1 MKQTIL
7 RKLMLIAVLLTG
19 LHTFAYDFESNGLY
33 YNIISQSKLEVEV
46 TCETLNS
53 GYSKSPYEGDF
64 IVPETVN
71 YNNRTYTI
79 TKIGE
84 RAFNKCVNLKSIVFP
99 NSIIE
104 INEYAF
110 NECTSLTSIT
120 LPNTVKSIGHSAF
133 INCSNLISVILG
145 NSVET
150 IDRRSFY
157 GCSKI
162 ISIIIPKSVQT
173 IEAEAF
179 RGCSK
184 LMEVFFLS
192 ALKPMISAGGAWM
205 SVYYERSFYNCHPAL
220 EQYVPSKEVYG
231 FGTEYISFGEK
242 TFQYTGMSPKVEWS
256 NNLKAYNATL
266 NVEEA
271 TFEKNAGTHT
281 TNLIAKYSNGVD
293 FEVEIPYTYE
303 ITKAPMTLTVNNCER
318 EYGDDNPEF
327 TCEATGFVDGESL
340 NTLSSRP
347 IYTCEATKR
356 SNVGSYRILAELDA
370 PNYEITYKYGTLNVK
385 KAAMSLSVKNTE
397 RVYGNANPQLQFTY
411 TGLKNG
417 ETVPDWT
424 TYPTT
429 KTNATKTSPCGVY
442 TVTATGGVATNYD
455 ITQYI
460 PGELTIT
467 KRELTVKA
475 NDCSK
480 MYGDENPDF
489 TLSYSGFANSDT
501 KNSLTEQPTI
511 TCEATKD
518 SNAGTYPIV
527 VSGGDADNYYFTY
540 KNGTLTIKPMT
551 IGFKNQ
557 YNTVTYNDMEKSVT
571 ENWFEFVPEIAGDY
585 NEDDFYLTV
594 WALDSEG
601 TYSQHETTISGGEYA
616 GKYVNY
622 SGPTTVGKYIF
633 NLKSKGTNP
642 NVVAEPARAYLT
654 VKQGSNNLV
663 WKDDYT
669 ITVEVGKTVD
679 LGISYNGDMYCT
691 FNADY
696 DKTKIKFVGQFA
708 NSNNPKW
715 SVTGLQEGTTVLT
728 FGITNRKNE
737 WGNYNFSTPSTVSRT
752 IKVVASS
759 AVEDVN
765 YSNIKVYAENGNI
778 VIEGANDGE
787 KVEIYSV
794 NGQCVYNG
802 TETTIPVAT
811 KGMYIVRINGNT
823 FKVML

>member
-1 MKQTIL
+1 MKNNIL
-7 RKLMLIAVLLTG
+7 RQLLAVACLLFS
-19 LHTFAYDFESNGLY
+19 LNAFAYDFESNGIY
-33 YNIISQSKLEVEV
+33 YKITSQSNLEVEV
-46 TCETLNS
+46 TSPNNAHYA
-53 GYSKSPYEGDF
+53 YSMGDKTVYSSYSND
-64 IVPETVN
+64 IVNIPETVN

-79 TKIGE
+79 VQIGDY
-84 RAFNKCVNLKSIVFP
+84 AFFGCSNLNAIIMP
-99 NSIIE
+99 NSIKS
-104 INEYAF
+104 INEFAFRECKELVSVTIPNSVTSIGNYAF
-110 NECTSLTSIT
+110 YFCNGLTSIT
-120 LPNTVKSIGHSAF
+120 IPNSVTNIDSSAF
-133 INCSNLISVILG
+133 HGCKGLSSVIIG
-145 NSVET
+145 NSVA
-150 IDRRSFY
+150 
-157 GCSKI
+157 
-162 ISIIIPKSVQT
+162 SIGSSAFKS
-173 IEAEAF
+173 
-179 RGCSK
+179 CSK

-192 ALKPMISAGGAWM
+192 ATKPTIGSDAF
-205 SVYYERSFYNCHPAL
+205 SYCHSAL

-242 TFQYTGMSPKVEWS
+242 TFQYTGLSPKVEWS

-303 ITKAPMTLTVNNCER
+303 ITKAPLTLTVNNCER

-327 TCEATGFVDGESL
+327 TCEATGFVDGENLS
-340 NTLSSRP
+340 TLDSRP
-347 IYTCEATKR
+347 IYTCEATRR
-356 SNVGSYRILAELDA
+356 SNVGTYRILAELDA
-370 PNYEITYKYGTLNVK
+370 PNYEITYKYGKLNVK
-385 KAAMSLSVKNTE
+385 KAVISLSVKNAE

-442 TVTATGGVATNYD
+442 SVTATGGVATNYTV
-455 ITQYI
+455 TQYV

-480 MYGDENPDF
+480 MYGTENPKF
-489 TLSYSGFANSDT
+489 TLLYSGFANSDT
-501 KNSLTEQPTI
+501 KNSLTEQPTV
-511 TCEATKD
+511 TCVATKE
-518 SNAGTYPIV
+518 SNAGSYPIV
-527 VSGGDADNYYFTY
+527 VSGGDDDNYYFTY
-540 KNGTLTIKPMT
+540 RNGTLTIKPKT

-557 YNTVTYNDMEKSVT
+557 YNTVTYYDMEKSVT
-571 ENWFEFVPEIAGDY
+571 EHWFEFVPEISGEY

-601 TYSQHETTISGGEYA
+601 KYSQHETTISGGEYA

-633 NLKSKGTNP
+633 NLKAKGTNP
-642 NVVAEPARAYLT
+642 NVVAEPSRAYLT
-654 VKQGSNNLV
+654 VKQGSNELE
-663 WKDDYT
+663 WEDEST

-679 LGISYNGDMYCT
+679 LGISYNGDIYCT

-715 SVTGLQEGTTVLT
+715 SVTGLQEGTTNLI
-728 FGITNRKNE
+728 FGITNQKNE

-752 IKVVASS
+752 IKVVPSS
-759 AVEDVN
+759 GIEDVN
-765 YSNIKVYAENGNI
+765 IDNSEIEYYNLNG
-778 VIEGANDGE
+778 A
-787 KVEIYSV
+787 KVENPGKGIYIKKQGGKTS
-794 NGQCVYNG
+794 
-802 TETTIPVAT
+802 
-811 KGMYIVRINGNT
+811 
-823 FKVML
+823 KVVL

>member
-1 MKQTIL
+1 MKNNIL
-7 RKLMLIAVLLTG
+7 KRLMAIVCLLFS
-19 LHTFAYDFESNGLY
+19 LNASAYDFEKDGIY
-33 YNIISQSKLEVEV
+33 YNITSPSNLEVEV
-46 TCETLNS
+46 TCKFYNPYGICS
-53 GYSKSPYEGDF
+53 GGYTSEN
-64 IVPETVN
+64 IVIPENVN
-71 YNNRTYTI
+71 YGNKTYTVTCI
-79 TKIGE
+79 GRGSFSQCSKTK
-84 RAFNKCVNLKSIVFP
+84 NV
-99 NSIIE
+99 II
-104 INEYAF
+104 
-110 NECTSLTSIT
+110 
-120 LPNTVKSIGHSAF
+120 PNTVT
-133 INCSNLISVILG
+133 
-145 NSVET
+145 T
-150 IDRRSFY
+150 IDH
-157 GCSKI
+157 
-162 ISIIIPKSVQT
+162 
-173 IEAEAF
+173 EAF
-179 RGCSK
+179 RECGLVSINIPNSVTKINSMAFYDCVNITLVIIPNSVNYIGGSVFTGCDK
-184 LMEVFFLS
+184 LMEIFFLS
-192 ALKPMISAGGAWM
+192 ATKPTMESSIGG
-205 SVYYERSFYNCHPAL
+205 CHPAL

-231 FGTEYISFGEK
+231 FGTEYISFGSK
-242 TFQYTGMSPKVEWS
+242 SFPYTGMNPKVEWS

-318 EYGDDNPEF
+318 EYGEANPEF

-347 IYTCEATKR
+347 IYTCQATKR

-385 KAAMSLSVKNTE
+385 KAAISLSVKNAE

-455 ITQYI
+455 VTQYI

-480 MYGDENPDF
+480 MYGTDNPDF

-501 KNSLTEQPTI
+501 KNSLTEQPTV
-511 TCEATKD
+511 TCVATKE
-518 SNAGTYPIV
+518 SNAGSYPIV

-540 KNGTLTIKPMT
+540 KNGTLTIKPKT

-557 YNTVTYNDMEKSVT
+557 YNTVTYYDMEKSVT
-571 ENWFEFVPEIAGDY
+571 EHWFEFVPEISGEY

-594 WALDSEG
+594 WALDSEEK
-601 TYSQHETTISGGEYA
+601 YSQHETTISGGEYA

-633 NLKSKGTNP
+633 NLKAKGTNP
-642 NVVAEPARAYLT
+642 NVVAEPSRAYLT
-654 VKQGSNNLV
+654 VKQGSNELE
-663 WKDDYT
+663 WEDEST

-679 LGISYNGDMYCT
+679 LGISYNGDIYCT

-715 SVTGLQEGTTVLT
+715 SVTGLQEGTTNLI
-728 FGITNRKNE
+728 FGITNQKNE

-752 IKVVASS
+752 IKVVPSS
-759 AVEDVN
+759 GIEDVN
-765 YSNIKVYAENGNI
+765 IDNSEIEYYNLNG
-778 VIEGANDGE
+778 A
-787 KVEIYSV
+787 KVENPGKGIYIKKQGGKTS
-794 NGQCVYNG
+794 
-802 TETTIPVAT
+802 
-811 KGMYIVRINGNT
+811 
-823 FKVML
+823 KVVL